1 MPVTVRI
8 PTPLQGYTGG
18 REEVAASAGTV
29 VEVMRELDT
38 RYPGLARRILDS
50 GEIRGYLNVY
60 LNEVDVR
67 ALQAGQTLVRDGDEV
82 IIIPAIAGGA
92 AVVRRA
98 S

>member
-1 MPVTVRI
+1 
-8 PTPLQGYTGG
+8 
-18 REEVAASAGTV
+18 
-29 VEVMRELDT
+29 
-38 RYPGLARRILDS
+38 LAWRILDS